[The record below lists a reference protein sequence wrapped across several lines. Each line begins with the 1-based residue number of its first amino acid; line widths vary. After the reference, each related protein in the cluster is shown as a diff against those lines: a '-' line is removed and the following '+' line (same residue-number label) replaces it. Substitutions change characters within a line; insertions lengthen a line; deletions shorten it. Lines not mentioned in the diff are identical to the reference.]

1 MSDSREDFA
10 NNIEELMN
18 RVGRHAMNSEEAA
31 RIWEELMT
39 SQGKVT
45 VNTSMVGKIDSIV
58 LKREQLGTLEK
69 EGRQK

>member
-10 NNIEELMN
+10 NNIDKLINEFGVEGLS
-18 RVGRHAMNSEEAA
+18 SEEAA
-31 RIWEELMT
+31 RKWEQLMT